1 VGIGLLSQ
9 RTRSRAAWAAFFL
22 FLAVYPANLYMA
34 WDWRDKAV
42 ADQLVAYGRLPLQ
55 FVMFWW
61 AIKLAKASA
70 LPVASDVLGFQER
83 K

>member
-1 VGIGLLSQ
+1 
-9 RTRSRAAWAAFFL
+9 
-22 FLAVYPANLYMA
+22 MA

-42 ADQLVAYGRLPLQ
+42 ADQLVAFGRLTLQ